1 MLADVGYLGILNAII
16 GFSVLICLALFVCY
30 LITVFPTHFK
40 IIIKRA
46 KEFSNFQKYSFCFSF
61 VSIIM
66 LSISLWAIGENKDL
80 SKGFFIFQK
89 ILVFGSIVAMCFED
103 FYIWWKVLLILD
115 AVLFNPL
122 IQIHLEERDSWMIF
136 DITTIVF
143 LFVSWIVLFRKIK
156 VKNGTPSTR

>member
-1 MLADVGYLGILNAII
+1 
-16 GFSVLICLALFVCY
+16 
-30 LITVFPTHFK
+30 
-40 IIIKRA
+40 
-46 KEFSNFQKYSFCFSF
+46 
-61 VSIIM
+61 M

-89 ILVFGSIVAMCFED
+89 ILIFGSIVAMCFED

-115 AVLFNPL
+115 AVLFNPI
-122 IQIHLEERDSWMIF
+122 IQIHLEDRDSWMIF

-143 LFVSWIVLFRKIK
+143 LLVSWIVLFRKIK